1 MNPLGGPRP
10 SDSTHLSVLLDG
22 RLVGEVEA
30 DKAKELATKLRT
42 LKTLGQEKVGEI
54 YMHVNFHLKNILPY
68 SPSALMGTMFIMIF
82 FCRVDDLYGV
92 CGDLYHIGKELFLY
106 LIFPQC
112 RSSWVG

>member
-42 LKTLGQEKVGEI
+42 LKTLGQEKVWEI
-54 YMHVNFHLKNILPY
+54 HMHVNFRLKNILPH
-68 SPSALMGTMFIMIF
+68 SPHALMDTMFIMIF
-82 FCRVDDLYGV
+82 FFHRVNYLYGV
-92 CGDLYHIGKELFLY
+92 CGDLYHMGKELLN
-106 LIFPQC
+106 ISTMQ
-112 RSSWVG
+112 

>member
-42 LKTLGQEKVGEI
+42 LKILGQEKVREI
-54 YMHVNFHLKNILPY
+54 YMHINFHLKNILPY
-68 SPSALMGTMFIMIF
+68 SPSALMHGHNVYHEFLFF
-82 FCRVDDLYGV
+82 FCHVNDLYGV
-92 CGDLYHIGKELFLY
+92 CGNLYHMGKELFL
-106 LIFPQC
+106 
-112 RSSWVG
+112 